1 MFGMITVGMIVKTE
15 KGITHK
21 TVKHCRSQQ
30 LWLPVIYNGV
40 YNRNAY
46 WGNLVVVKQISG
58 SRIPIPWNAGSLAW
72 LVTKVLSIKNQAS
85 ALQNSIIDG
94 CSVAMNKPP
103 TWDATCLRLC
113 GTKVVN
119 RSNKVS
125 VWKLWSC
132 KVISYTHKFDWNS

>member
-1 MFGMITVGMIVKTE
+1 MKCWQPGMI
-15 KGITHK
+15 
-21 TVKHCRSQQ
+21 SD
-30 LWLPVIYNGV
+30 
-40 YNRNAY
+40 
-46 WGNLVVVKQISG
+46 NL
-58 SRIPIPWNAGSLAW
+58 
-72 LVTKVLSIKNQAS
+72 TKVLSIKNQAS

-125 VWKLWSC
+125 V
-132 KVISYTHKFDWNS
+132 